1 MLKGDQGALTAEEKL
16 GFQTFVDSGCAM
28 CHNGALLGGTSY
40 QRLGAAK
47 PFPRAADPG
56 RMAVTHAES
65 DKATFKV
72 PSLRNI
78 EKTGPYFH
86 DGATATL
93 DQAIRD
99 MAEYQLDKNL
109 TDQQVKQIS
118 DFLKVLTG
126 TIDGEYTKPPVLP
139 RSTAKTPKAVEGN

>member
-1 MLKGDQGALTAEEKL
+1 MLNGDQGALTAEEKL

-40 QRLGAAK
+40 QRIGAAK

-78 EKTGPYFH
+78 EKTGPYLH
-86 DGATATL
+86 DGSMASL
-93 DQAIRD
+93 DD
-99 MAEYQLDKNL
+99 VVKLMAKHQLNKEL
-109 TDQQVKQIS
+109 KGPEVASIVT
-118 DFLKVLTG
+118 FLRALTG
-126 TIDGEYTKPPVLP
+126 DLP
-139 RSTAKTPKAVEGN
+139 AKAIAEPKLPASGKDTPKPDPS